1 MTTHDERMEQWA
13 PHSGTPG
20 PWTVEEQDD
29 SAGLDVEGNGYK
41 WAILANGG
49 LHFQNPAYANSEANA
64 RLIAAAP
71 DLLAALQQLMEW
83 EGGDWANGD
92 AGYYPEDDTQQ
103 RANEVWQ
110 DAFDAIAKR
119 YGRTHSTP

>member
-1 MTTHDERMEQWA
+1 MMTSDKHTL
-13 PHSGTPG
+13 G

-29 SAGLDVEGNGYK
+29 LDVEGNGYK
-41 WAILANGG
+41 WAVAGNKGTG
-49 LHFQNPAYANSEANA
+49 LLLNDGSRYVQNPAYANSEANA
-64 RLIAAAP
+64 NLIAAAP

-83 EGGDWANGD
+83 EGGDAVNGD

-110 DAFDAIAKR
+110 DAFDAIAKAK
-119 YGRTHSTP
+119 GEVSE